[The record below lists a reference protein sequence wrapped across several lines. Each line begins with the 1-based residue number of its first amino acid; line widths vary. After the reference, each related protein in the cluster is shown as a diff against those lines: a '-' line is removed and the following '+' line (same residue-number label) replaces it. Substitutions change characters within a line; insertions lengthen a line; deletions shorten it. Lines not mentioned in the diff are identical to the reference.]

1 MILFLL
7 MQKLM
12 QKGTIA
18 TILVALVLM
27 ILVISAIY
35 VMIKNKKCGKGC
47 SSCPLSGSCSKK
59 KE

>member
-35 VMIKNKKCGKGC
+35 VMIKNKKCRKGC